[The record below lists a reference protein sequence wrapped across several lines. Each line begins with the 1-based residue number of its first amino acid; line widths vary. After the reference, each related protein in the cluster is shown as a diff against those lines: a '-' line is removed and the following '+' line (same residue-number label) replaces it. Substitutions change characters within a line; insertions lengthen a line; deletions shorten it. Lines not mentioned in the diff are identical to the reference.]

1 MRAKHL
7 RTLEAFLKEYSGA
20 ASGQQPVKPGNKPTG
35 PVGSGN
41 QAHDNADVNKAERD
55 RKAAGLPKD
64 ATNTE
69 LQSKADAGEL
79 SSNQDGGVSPG
90 STTASKVAGAP
101 DVRPPG
107 GAGTQVSKVATS
119 GSPTTGKG
127 TKEPVAETDKKRIF
141 KKKGAFG
148 RSAVGGIL
156 KKKLP
161 TGRLLKEADQP
172 EFMVE
177 INFNNKDV
185 VKKALNG
192 PVNCGFEAE
201 LIFPSIQ
208 PFDPYDDSG
217 YGEDDTMIDRINN
230 NENVDEIRE
239 LYRKTLLDYDNAYG
253 EAFFEFQMDQM
264 NRDFEDEDFVNDFVM
279 DMIKDEDIE
288 EYKKEVLDRAKEE
301 DPDEYEERQD
311 WEEDAWG
318 RELAELKYQD
328 EMQDYWMELLDDYKL
343 ERLISRFEDNNR
355 YGIDNWMEDSGEAG
369 NEYWTDAHDLLVDG
383 DVSEYGGSSKQ
394 EAYQEVEKWLFD
406 WAKKNSHN
414 ADIEVGGYHET
425 EGHDGWRIEEDS
437 SLDGDGQGFE
447 VISPVFDTPKDM
459 LKEMK
464 SLFSYA
470 QNMTETNRTT
480 GLHVTMSYAEP
491 SDVPTNI
498 AKTKMYVL
506 SGADN
511 QAKVW
516 GREFNSYSQST
527 KVQVLQALRAIAT
540 GNASEDNIKTMDD
553 MITQFDASGESGKV
567 SRQSTVN
574 VKNRRNSAGNSLVEF
589 RAAGGPGY
597 IDDFGQVAKDVTRY
611 SATIQASYDDDAYN
625 KEFAKK
631 MYKWLQDAADVEDP
645 QAYSSTKGLSPQDVY
660 RQSTG
665 DTSFDVDNHPLT
677 DYMMRFTHSTFHDN
691 VKQTLTRFFSSLKN
705 MQDYAQKHNL
715 QLNEYEE
722 DPQEV
727 LADFKFSTAEA
738 FTDLL
743 GYLALSPNTDKM
755 STKELMAIRKL
766 IRKYGVNQEEILKA
780 LARDTGNPRLI
791 PDPRDKADRT
801 RIYKRMGRLIG
812 KDLMGDAPE
821 PMAIFIAPGQLAL
834 MTADSLRYIQQ
845 HGDTEDAYLP
855 MKETDYDY
863 IMMEI
868 NALNELFKKSK
879 ANPDDVDLDV
889 EVRKAAHDL
898 AKTISTRFNREL
910 DVERIMMRH
919 SDGGLQYALTW
930 QNQIARPHTH
940 PKIAQNLKTL
950 GVEVKPTE
958 EKQAPFENLMSKF
971 EGKSLQEQLTI
982 LNRLDKQKIDEAHK
996 KMFVAEESVPD
1007 TRKASILNKLLSEH
1021 FPACDLQKQMEAFT
1035 ALPIPQM
1042 IDDFRSVRRQSGN
1055 DGCCRPVLC
1064 HYLRYLHPTLYDLV
1078 DHSFCDGGNSSCK
1091 PEKCTESV
1099 TEKWAGD
1106 TKIKKTGQWAG
1117 KTIAELQKLASALRK
1132 KESRTPAEQS
1142 KLKQINFAIR
1152 SKRNWK
1158 GDTKENISESRGVTA
1173 RAPGEQYVS
1182 DTDPKDVLTMVD
1194 VKTIAPDEGAYGS
1207 VEELENAIEQ
1217 VLPSGAKV
1225 IQDNKPNSSTRAAVV
1240 AELTDASGTPQFWV
1254 RYLRQIPPQ
1263 GIHGTWKTLRGY
1275 KFTKGAAGES
1285 VPIKPTDL
1293 VNDESY
1299 KSPQELEKEI
1309 LNNLNTKLQGDNE
1322 ALIPVMKNAMDQARA
1337 GTNNP
1342 IPGAMPFYNVLVK
1355 YGGEYLGP
1363 MALIDGGNQKGN
1375 TPEMLAAYEL
1385 DSLKGSKV
1393 MFPQDAAFALVDSFI
1408 KTPSGQEIGVSS
1420 KAHTGGGAASSLSG
1434 VSQQLT
1440 DEIRS
1445 EFPKGAEIIDTLGT
1459 QSAINGPLT
1468 VAKMFGLI
1476 NDKDIQEI
1484 ATLPKGSQDESDIKS
1499 PRLKKLMA
1507 VTKSDPTNPAYRV
1520 LFHLMAG
1527 IVTAL
1532 IPKVNADPE
1541 FKGAM
1546 MAALNNNKFVQLM
1559 TSGKKAGDAVVLDYY
1574 TKFPAVFEGA
1584 PSLFNK
1590 SYFATGQK
1598 GRLGFK
1604 LKK

>member
-1 MRAKHL
+1 MKARHL

-20 ASGQQPVKPGNKPTG
+20 ASGQQPVKPGNQPSG

-64 ATNTE
+64 AVNTE

-79 SSNQDGGVSPG
+79 DNNQGGGVSPG

-127 TKEPVAETDKKRIF
+127 TKEPVAETDKLKKF
-141 KKKGAFG
+141 KPRGAFG
-148 RSAVGGIL
+148 RSAVKSTL

-172 EFMVE
+172 EFVVE
-177 INFNNKDV
+177 INFNSKEV
-185 VKKALNG
+185 VSKALNG

-201 LIFPSIQ
+201 LIFPRIQ
-208 PFDPYDDSG
+208 NFDAYDDD
-217 YGEDDTMIDRINN
+217 YGEDDSMIERIANS
-230 NENVDEIRE
+230 EYESEIRE

-253 EAFFEFQMDQM
+253 EAFFEFQMEQM
-264 NRDFEDEDFVNDFVM
+264 NRDFEDEDWLNDFVM
-279 DMIKDEDIE
+279 DTIDDDDVED
-288 EYKKEVLDRAKEE
+288 YKKETLDGLDK
-301 DPDEYEERQD
+301 DSDEYEDRAD
-311 WEEDAWG
+311 WSEDAWG
-318 RELAELKYQD
+318 RELAELKYKD
-328 EMQDYWMELLDDYKL
+328 EMQDYWMDLMDDYQL
-343 ERLISRFEDNNR
+343 ERLVNRFEDNNR
-355 YGIDNWMEDSGEAG
+355 YGIDNWMMDSGEAG
-369 NEYWTDAHDLLVDG
+369 NEYWTDANEYLQMG
-383 DVSEYGGSSKQ
+383 DSESDRSGSSKYQ
-394 EAYQEVEKWLFD
+394 AYEEVEKWLFD
-406 WAKKNSHN
+406 WAKMNSHN

-425 EGHDGWRIEEDS
+425 ESHDGWRIEEDG
-437 SLDGDGQGFE
+437 SLDGDGPGFE
-447 VISPVFDTPKDM
+447 VISPVFETPKEM

-464 SLFSYA
+464 SLFEYA
-470 QNMTETNRTT
+470 QGSTETNRTT

-553 MITQFDASGESGKV
+553 MITQFDASGEANKV
-567 SRQSTVN
+567 GRQSTVN
-574 VKNRRNSAGNSLVEF
+574 VKSRRNSEGNSLVEF

-611 SATIQASYDDDAYN
+611 SATIQASYDEDAYN

-705 MQDYAQKHNL
+705 MQDYAQQHNL

-722 DPQEV
+722 NPEEV

-755 STKELMAIRKL
+755 NTKELMAIRKL

-780 LARDTGNPRLI
+780 LKRDTGNPRLI

-812 KDLMGDAPE
+812 KDLLGDAPE
-821 PMAIFIAPGQLAL
+821 PMAMFIAPDQLAIL
-834 MTADSLRYIQQ
+834 TADSLRYIQQ
-845 HGDTEDAYLP
+845 YGDTEDAYLP
-855 MKETDYDY
+855 MKETDYNY
-863 IMMEI
+863 IETEI
-868 NALNELFKKSK
+868 QALNELFKKSQ

-889 EVRKAAHDL
+889 EVRKAAFDL

-910 DVERIMMRH
+910 DVERIMQRAE
-919 SDGGLQYALTW
+919 DGGLQYALTW

-958 EKQAPFENLMSKF
+958 EKRAPFESLMSKF

-982 LNRLDKQKIDEAHK
+982 LDKLDKQKIDEAHN

-1021 FPACDLQKQMEAFT
+1021 FPACDLQRQMEAFT

-1078 DHSFCDGGNSSCK
+1078 DHSFCDGGNSACK

-1142 KLKQINFAIR
+1142 RLKQINFAIR
-1152 SKRNWK
+1152 SKRDWK
-1158 GDTKENISESRGVTA
+1158 GGTKESISESRGVTG
-1173 RAPGEQYVS
+1173 RVPGDKYVS
-1182 DTDPKDVLTMVD
+1182 NSNANDVLTMVD
-1194 VKTIAPDEGAYGS
+1194 VKVIAPEEGAYGS
-1207 VEELENAIEQ
+1207 AEELENAIEQ

-1225 IQDNKPNSSTRAAVV
+1225 IQDNRPTSSSLAAIV
-1240 AELTDASGTPQFWV
+1240 AELTDAKGNPQFWV
-1254 RYLRQIPPQ
+1254 RYIKRVPDSGVDKL
-1263 GIHGTWKTLRGY
+1263 WKTLNGY
-1275 KFTKGAAGES
+1275 KYGKGAAEES

-1293 VNDESY
+1293 VNDEQY
-1299 KSPQELEKEI
+1299 KTPANLEKEI
-1309 LNNLNTKLQGDNE
+1309 TRNLTTALGGENSS
-1322 ALIPVMKNAMDQARA
+1322 LIPVMQNAMKQARA
-1337 GTNNP
+1337 GSEQP
-1342 IPGAMPFYNVLVK
+1342 IPGAAPYYNVLVK
-1355 YGGEYLGP
+1355 YGGEFLGP
-1363 MALIDGGNQKGN
+1363 MALIDGNNQKGN
-1375 TPEMLAAYEL
+1375 TPEALDAYGL
-1385 DSLKGSKV
+1385 TTLKGSTV
-1393 MFPQDAAFALVDSFI
+1393 MFPQDSGYALVDSFI
-1408 KTPSGQEIGVSS
+1408 KAPNGQEIGISS

-1440 DEIRS
+1440 DEIRA

-1459 QSAINGPLT
+1459 TPAAVGPLKI
-1468 VAKMFGLI
+1468 AKMYGLI
-1476 NDKDIQEI
+1476 NDKDIQEV
-1484 ATLPKGSQDESDIKS
+1484 ATMSKKTQDPAEIRS
-1499 PRLKKLMA
+1499 PRLRKLLA
-1507 VTKSDPTNPAYRV
+1507 KTQPDTSKPGYRV
-1520 LFHLMAG
+1520 FYHLLAG
-1527 IVTAL
+1527 IVETI
-1532 IPKVNADPE
+1532 IPLVNAEPE

-1546 MAALNNNKFVQLM
+1546 IAALNNNKFLQLM
-1559 TSGKKAGDAVVLDYY
+1559 AKGKKVGNDVILDYY
-1574 TKFPAVFEGA
+1574 TKFPAVYEGA
-1584 PSLFNK
+1584 PKLDNK
-1590 SYFATGQK
+1590 GYYATGQN

>member
-20 ASGQQPVKPGNKPTG
+20 ASGQQPVKPGNQPSG

-64 ATNTE
+64 AVNTE

-79 SSNQDGGVSPG
+79 DNNQGGGTSPG
-90 STTASKVAGAP
+90 STSASKVAGAP
-101 DVRPPG
+101 EVRVPG

-127 TKEPVAETDKKRIF
+127 TKEPVAETDKKIF
-141 KKKGAFG
+141 KPKGAFG
-148 RSAVGGIL
+148 RSGVKSTL

-172 EFMVE
+172 EFVVE
-177 INFNNKDV
+177 INFNSKEV
-185 VKKALNG
+185 VSKALNG

-201 LIFPSIQ
+201 LIFPRIQ
-208 PFDPYDDSG
+208 NFDAYDDD
-217 YGEDDTMIDRINN
+217 YGEDDSMIERIANS
-230 NENVDEIRE
+230 EYESEIRE

-253 EAFFEFQMDQM
+253 EAFFEYQMEQM
-264 NRDFEDEDFVNDFVM
+264 NRDFEDEDWVNDFVM
-279 DMIKDEDIE
+279 DIINDEDIE
-288 EYKKEVLDRAKEE
+288 EYKKEVLDRTKEE

-311 WEEDAWG
+311 WEDDAWG
-318 RELAELKYQD
+318 RELAELKYKD
-328 EMQDYWMELLDDYKL
+328 EMQDYWMDQLDDYQL
-343 ERLISRFEDNNR
+343 ERLVNRFEDNNR
-355 YGIDNWMEDSGEAG
+355 YGIDNWMMDSGEAG
-369 NEYWTDAHDLLVDG
+369 NEYWTDANEYLQMG
-383 DVSEYGGSSKQ
+383 DSESDRSGSSKYQ
-394 EAYQEVEKWLFD
+394 AYEEVEKWLFD
-406 WAKKNSHN
+406 WAKMNSHN

-425 EGHDGWRIEEDS
+425 EGHDGWRIEEDG
-437 SLDGDGQGFE
+437 SLDGDGPGFE
-447 VISPVFDTPKDM
+447 VISPVFETPKEM

-464 SLFSYA
+464 SLFEYA
-470 QNMTETNRTT
+470 QGSTETNRTT

-553 MITQFDASGESGKV
+553 MITQFDASGEANKV
-567 SRQSTVN
+567 GRQSTVN
-574 VKNRRNSAGNSLVEF
+574 VKSRRNSEGNSLVEF

-611 SATIQASYDDDAYN
+611 SATIQASYDEDAYN

-631 MYKWLQDAADVEDP
+631 MYKWLQDASDVEDP

-705 MQDYAQKHNL
+705 MQDYAQQHNL

-722 DPQEV
+722 NPEEV

-755 STKELMAIRKL
+755 NTKELMAIRKL

-780 LARDTGNPRLI
+780 LKRDTGNPRLI

-821 PMAIFIAPGQLAL
+821 PMAMFIAPDQLAIL
-834 MTADSLRYIQQ
+834 TADSLRYIQQ

-855 MKETDYDY
+855 MKETDYYY
-863 IMMEI
+863 IETEI
-868 NALNELFKKSK
+868 KALNELFKDSQ

-889 EVRKAAHDL
+889 EVRKAAFDL
-898 AKTISTRFNREL
+898 AKRISTRINREL
-910 DVERIMMRH
+910 DVERIMQRAEE
-919 SDGGLQYALTW
+919 GGLQYALTW
-930 QNQIARPHTH
+930 QNQIARPHTD

-982 LNRLDKQKIDEAHK
+982 LDKLDKQKIDEAHK

-1021 FPACDLQKQMEAFT
+1021 FPACDLQRQMEAFT

-1042 IDDFRSVRRQSGN
+1042 IDDFRAVKRDKGP

-1078 DHSFCDGGNSSCK
+1078 DHSFCDGGDSACK
-1091 PEKCTESV
+1091 PEKCTESKV
-1099 TEKWAGD
+1099 IT
-1106 TKIKKTGQWAG
+1106 
-1117 KTIAELQKLASALRK
+1117 
-1132 KESRTPAEQS
+1132 
-1142 KLKQINFAIR
+1142 
-1152 SKRNWK
+1152 
-1158 GDTKENISESRGVTA
+1158 ESRGVTA

-1225 IQDNKPNSSTRAAVV
+1225 VQDNKPNSSTRAAVV

-1299 KSPQELEKEI
+1299 KSPKQLQNEI
-1309 LNNLNTKLQGDNE
+1309 TRNMNAKLQGDN
-1322 ALIPVMKNAMDQARA
+1322 AGLIPVMTDAMNQARA
-1337 GTNNP
+1337 GTTNP
-1342 IPGAMPFYNVLVK
+1342 IKGAMPYYNVLVK

-1476 NDKDIQEI
+1476 NDKDMQEI
-1484 ATLPKGSQDESDIKS
+1484 ATLPKGSQDASDIKS

-1507 VTKSDPTNPAYRV
+1507 VTKSDPSNPAYRV

>member
-20 ASGQQPVKPGNKPTG
+20 ASGQQPVKPGNQPTG
-35 PVGSGN
+35 PVNSGN
-41 QAHDNADVNKAERD
+41 QAHDNADVSKADRD

-64 ATNTE
+64 AVNTE

-79 SSNQDGGVSPG
+79 DNNQGGGVSPG

-107 GAGTQVSKVATS
+107 GAGTQVNKVQSS

-127 TKEPVAETDKKRIF
+127 QNQPVSETDTLDTPDIDVGDEVKVGKFKNRKATVKGFKKDSHGQPVLKTDKGDQQLFKPRVSKLEPVPESDKLKKF
-141 KKKGAFG
+141 KPKGAFG
-148 RSAVGGIL
+148 HSAVKSTL

-161 TGRLLKEADQP
+161 TGRLLKEAEALD
-172 EFMVE
+172 FIVE
-177 INFNNKDV
+177 INFNSKEV
-185 VKKALNG
+185 VSKALNG

-201 LIFPSIQ
+201 LIFPRIQ
-208 PFDPYDDSG
+208 SFDPYGDDD

-230 NENVDEIRE
+230 SEYVDDIRD
-239 LYRKTLLDYDNAYG
+239 LYKKTLFDFDNAYG
-253 EAFFEFQMDQM
+253 EAFYDYQMDQM
-264 NRDFEDEDFVNDFVM
+264 SRDMEDEDWVNDFVNDVI
-279 DMIKDEDIE
+279 DDNEIAD
-288 EYKKEVLDRAKEE
+288 YKKETLDTAKAE
-301 DPDEYEERQD
+301 DPEEYEERQD
-311 WEEDAWG
+311 WEPDAWG
-318 RELAELKYQD
+318 RELAELRYQD
-328 EMQDYWMELLDDYKL
+328 EMQEYWMENLDDYQL
-343 ERLISRFEDNNR
+343 ERLVNRFEDNNR
-355 YGIDNWMEDSGEAG
+355 HGIDNWMMDSGEAG
-369 NEYWTDAHDLLVDG
+369 NDNWTNANDLLQQG
-383 DVSEYGGSSKQ
+383 DSESERSSNPKY
-394 EAYQEVEKWLFD
+394 EAYEEVEKWLFD
-406 WAKKNSHN
+406 WAKMNSHN

-425 EGHDGWRIEEDS
+425 ESHDGWRVEEDG
-437 SLDGDGQGFE
+437 SLDGDGAGFE
-447 VISPVFDTPKDM
+447 VISPVFETPKEM

-464 SLFSYA
+464 SLFQYA
-470 QNMTETNRTT
+470 QGSTDTNRST

-553 MITQFDASGESGKV
+553 MITQFDASGEANKV
-567 SRQSTVN
+567 GRQSTVN
-574 VKNRRNSAGNSLVEF
+574 VKQRRNSEGNSLVEF

-597 IDDFGQVAKDVTRY
+597 IDDFEQVAKDVTRY
-611 SATIQASYDDDAYN
+611 SATIQASYDEDAYN

-631 MYKWLQDAADVEDP
+631 MYKWLQDAQDVEDP

-722 DPQEV
+722 NPEEV
-727 LADFKFSTAEA
+727 MADFKFSTAEA

-755 STKELMAIRKL
+755 NTKELMAIRKL

-780 LARDTGNPRLI
+780 LKRDTGNPRLI

-812 KDLMGDAPE
+812 KDILGDAPE
-821 PMAIFIAPGQLAL
+821 PMAMFIAPDQLAIL
-834 MTADSLRYIQQ
+834 TADSLRYIQQ

-855 MKETDYDY
+855 MKETDYNY
-863 IMMEI
+863 IETEI
-868 NALNELFKKSK
+868 NALNELFKKSQ

-898 AKTISTRFNREL
+898 TKTITTRFNREL
-910 DVERIMMRH
+910 DVERIMQRAEE
-919 SDGGLQYALTW
+919 GGLQYALTW

-958 EKQAPFENLMSKF
+958 EKRAPFESLMSKF

-1021 FPACDLQKQMEAFT
+1021 FPACDLQRQMEAFT

-1078 DHSFCDGGNSSCK
+1078 DHSFCDGGNSACK
-1091 PEKCTESV
+1091 PEKCTESKV
-1099 TEKWAGD
+1099 IT
-1106 TKIKKTGQWAG
+1106 
-1117 KTIAELQKLASALRK
+1117 
-1132 KESRTPAEQS
+1132 
-1142 KLKQINFAIR
+1142 
-1152 SKRNWK
+1152 
-1158 GDTKENISESRGVTA
+1158 ESRGVTA

-1225 IQDNKPNSSTRAAVV
+1225 VQDNKPNSSTRAAVV
-1240 AELTDASGTPQFWV
+1240 AELTDASGTPQYWV

-1299 KSPQELEKEI
+1299 KSPKQLQNEI
-1309 LNNLNTKLQGDNE
+1309 TRNMNAKLQGDN
-1322 ALIPVMKNAMDQARA
+1322 AGLIPVMTDAMNQARA
-1337 GTNNP
+1337 GSNNP
-1342 IPGAMPFYNVLVK
+1342 IAGAMPYYNVLVK

-1385 DSLKGSKV
+1385 KTLKGSKV

-1459 QSAINGPLT
+1459 ESAINGPLK

-1484 ATLPKGSQDESDIKS
+1484 ATLPKGSQDASDIKS

-1507 VTKSDPTNPAYRV
+1507 VTKSDPSNPAYRV

-1546 MAALNNNKFVQLM
+1546 MASLNNNKFVQLM